1 MQYEG
6 YDDNF
11 AAFNALLK
19 KIEEASDSS
28 SQRDKGNRFETL
40 TRVFFENAQGEFS
53 GRYSQIQTFKEWVQ
67 THKNYPFNGRDVGID
82 LVATR
87 EEDGLFAAI
96 QCKFYGENQR
106 VDAPSVDS
114 FISASANADW
124 FVERILVAT
133 NSADMWSNH
142 AREKLAFAQ
151 PHVQLLTR
159 EDLGNADIDWAAYI
173 RDEKNIKKV
182 EPRKPRP
189 YQQEAIDRV
198 MKGFETHDRG
208 KLIMACGTGKTF
220 TSMKIVERF
229 VEQGLTENAPI
240 LFLVPSLSLLSQTLS
255 DWKQNCKY
263 EINAFAVCSD
273 STTGKADVE
282 SIDNLFARSELRY
295 PATTNAESLVN
306 QYKKIQEKK
315 RKKSFTV
322 VFSTYQSIEVLN
334 EAQKTYQFPA
344 FALTICDEAHRT
356 AGGFVYDKENTANN
370 EETAFTRIHN
380 NDYVA
385 SKKRLYM
392 TATPKIYGVDAKKL
406 REKSEAVLYSMDD
419 EAIFGPIF
427 HEISFR
433 RAVELGSLVDYKVIV
448 LTVSQDVVQKK
459 GGMFDAVQD
468 GGLSVSDAAKIV
480 GCWRALSKRD
490 VQSELIDGDIF
501 PMKRAV
507 GFAQVIDPRETSDR
521 VSSRLYAAK
530 FQDTIEEYKDKRR
543 KELREK
549 LGSIDE
555 VEFAL
560 ENGLVCETKHIDGSM
575 DAFEKSTLLNW
586 LRDDVENN
594 HCKILFNVR
603 CLSEGVDVPALDSV
617 IFLSPRKSQVDV
629 VQTVGRVMRVSPKT
643 NKKRGYVI
651 IPIVTPPNVEADLV
665 LNNNK
670 DFDTVW
676 QILRALRS
684 IDPEFGT
691 VVDGQLGKVNSDK
704 IEVVCLTNEISKKKK
719 RNPKPNPNS
728 KKPGLGKRK
737 VDPLND
743 PKNQGTL
750 QFGRDEVMEEQLKAR
765 IVKRVGNTREWSDW
779 AKDVGD
785 VCKVQIE
792 HLNQVIDDPTR
803 QKAQKAFGDFM
814 SDLKVTINDGITRED
829 AVEMLGQHIVTAP
842 IMDALFSDYPFIE
855 QNPIGKALTTM
866 ISALDRSEME
876 ASQKRLKEF
885 YDSVRYRAR
894 NVKTTAERQ
903 IVVRELFDKFFKYA
917 FPKQQEK
924 LGIVYTPE
932 EVVDFINQSVA
943 DLLKKEFNQTLGDEG
958 VHVLD
963 PFTGTGTFMTR
974 LMQSGLIPTDKLKHK
989 FENEL
994 HANEIVPLAYY
1005 IASMNMETMYHDITG
1020 DPEYKPNNVMVLG
1033 DTFAD
1038 TNQETIECKTD
1049 LSINRERLNVQ
1060 RKSDIRIIIGN
1071 PPYSAKQENAN
1082 DNNQNEHYESLDFRI
1097 AETYASKT
1105 TSNNKNSLYDSYI
1118 RAYRWASDRIGDKG
1132 IIGFVT
1138 NAGWIESNSAD
1149 GMRKCLAEEFNSIY
1163 VYHLKGNQRTSGE
1176 QSRKE
1181 GGKIF
1186 GEGSRAPVAIV
1197 LLVKNPEDQTK
1208 GKIYFHAV
1216 DDYLTREEKLK
1227 EVATNKSVVGMS
1239 FDSIV
1244 PDAHGDWL
1252 NHRDD
1257 SFKLFI
1263 PGFERKAKVKAF
1275 DVMSNG
1281 VKTNCD
1287 VWCYNSS
1294 RDILQSNVQKYV
1306 AFFNSEV
1313 TRWIEAANSTEDVDQ
1328 FIRRDP
1334 QSISWHSGIIPKVK
1348 KGEKGKV
1355 SIEGFR
1361 CSLYRPFFHQ
1371 NCYFDKLVNQRV
1383 AHFMEFFP
1391 NATSTN
1397 IVICCSG
1404 VGNKGF
1410 TCIASNVLVDVNS
1423 LEAGAQCFP
1432 RYLYEEDKSQK
1443 AKAQGEFSFGDNA
1456 TSTKPEGYKRKDG
1469 ITEAGMKHFHEA
1481 YPEHEISVD
1490 DVFYY
1495 IYGILHSEDYRK
1507 RYANNL
1513 MKELPRIP
1521 RVATYEQFEAFSKA
1535 GRKLADLHV
1544 NYESQPEYKGVV
1556 VSEKSG
1562 CSYRVN
1568 QMKYGKIPGKKGNAA
1583 KDKTIIFYNEDIT
1596 ISNIPLEAQE
1606 YVVNKKSALDWVV
1619 ERACI
1624 SEDKASGIVND
1635 FNDYGMEMTPPQPR
1649 YPLSLVLK
1657 VITVSLETMKIVK
1670 NLPTLEIH
1678 PMDMATE

>member
-6 YDDNF
+6 YDDNY

-40 TRVFFENAQGEFS
+40 TRVFFENAQGEYS

-67 THKNYPFNGRDVGID
+67 THKDYPFNGRDVGID

-96 QCKFYGENQR
+96 QCKFYGEDQR
-106 VDAPSVDS
+106 VDAASIDS

-198 MKGFETHDRG
+198 VKGFETHDRG

-229 VEQGLTENAPI
+229 VEQGLTENAPV

-273 STTGKADVE
+273 STTGKSDVE
-282 SIDNLFARSELRY
+282 NIDNLFARSELRY
-295 PATTNAESLVN
+295 PATTNAESLVKN
-306 QYKKIQEKK
+306 YKKIPK
-315 RKKSFTV
+315 KKSKNSLTV

-334 EAQKTYQFPA
+334 EAQKIYEFPA

-356 AGGFVYDKENTANN
+356 AGGFVIDKKDVANN
-370 EETAFTRIHN
+370 EETAFTRIHD
-380 NDYVA
+380 NDYVV

-392 TATPKIYGVDAKKL
+392 TATPKIYGEDAKKT
-406 REKSEAVLYSMDD
+406 RDIGDAVLYSMDD
-419 EAIFGPIF
+419 ETIFGPIF

-448 LTVSQDVVQKK
+448 LTVSQDVVQKQ
-459 GGMFDAVQD
+459 GGMFNAVQD

-507 GFAQVIDPRETSDR
+507 GFAQVIDPREKSDR
-521 VSSRLYAAK
+521 VSSKLYAAK
-530 FQDTIEEYKDKRR
+530 FQETIEEYKDKRR

-684 IDPEFGT
+684 IDPEFGM

-719 RNPKPNPNS
+719 RNPNPNS

-792 HLNQVIDDPTR
+792 HLNRVIDDPTR

-876 ASQKRLKEF
+876 SSQKRLKEF

-1038 TNQETIECKTD
+1038 SNQETIECKTD
-1049 LSINRERLNVQ
+1049 LSINRERMAKQ
-1060 RKSDIRIIIGN
+1060 RESDIRIIIGN
-1071 PPYSAKQENAN
+1071 PPYSVGQESVN
-1082 DNNQNEHYESLDFRI
+1082 DDNQNEHYAELDARLSL
-1097 AETYASKT
+1097 TYVAKST
-1105 TSNNKNSLYDSYI
+1105 TTNKNSLRDSYI

-1138 NAGWIESNSAD
+1138 NAGWIESNTAD

-1163 VYHLKGNQRTSGE
+1163 VYHLKGNARTQGE
-1176 QSRKE
+1176 QRRKE
-1181 GGKIF
+1181 KDNVF

-1208 GKIYFHAV
+1208 GKIFFHAV
-1216 DDYLTREEKLK
+1216 DDYLSREEKLK

-1252 NHRDD
+1252 NHRQADFENFQCVFAD
-1257 SFKLFI
+1257 EERSLFNLISNGIQSNRDPWVVGSCADAVKKNAIRMIGKYNECISTGIKNLNPKEIKWTSSLENCLKKGKLLVYEDNKIQSTQYRPFI
-1263 PGFERKAKVKAF
+1263 KQRLYVGSGLIHRYGKFREITGDFTENPMSIVISGNGEFSALMVKGIADVQLLFNSRVLPKNKQDVGKDTLFTNTLISGLKKSAVKAF
-1275 DVMSNG
+1275 TDLYANQV
-1281 VKTNCD
+1281 
-1287 VWCYNSS
+1287 
-1294 RDILQSNVQKYV
+1294 
-1306 AFFNSEV
+1306 SE
-1313 TRWIEAANSTEDVDQ
+1313 
-1328 FIRRDP
+1328 
-1334 QSISWHSGIIPKVK
+1334 
-1348 KGEKGKV
+1348 
-1355 SIEGFR
+1355 
-1361 CSLYRPFFHQ
+1361 
-1371 NCYFDKLVNQRV
+1371 
-1383 AHFMEFFP
+1383 
-1391 NATSTN
+1391 
-1397 IVICCSG
+1397 
-1404 VGNKGF
+1404 
-1410 TCIASNVLVDVNS
+1410 
-1423 LEAGAQCFP
+1423 
-1432 RYLYEEDKSQK
+1432 
-1443 AKAQGEFSFGDNA
+1443 
-1456 TSTKPEGYKRKDG
+1456 
-1469 ITEAGMKHFHEA
+1469 
-1481 YPEHEISVD
+1481 D

-1556 VSEKSG
+1556 ISEKPE

-1583 KDKTIIFYNEDIT
+1583 KDKTIIFYNEGIT

-1619 ERACI
+1619 ERACV

-1635 FNDYGMEMTPPQPR
+1635 FNDYGMEMIPPQPR

-1670 NLPTLEIH
+1670 NLPPLEIH

>member
-6 YDDNF
+6 YDDNY

-40 TRVFFENAQGEFS
+40 TRVFFENAQGEYS

-67 THKNYPFNGRDVGID
+67 THKDYPFNGRDVGID

-96 QCKFYGENQR
+96 QCKFYGEDQR
-106 VDAPSVDS
+106 VDAASIDS

-189 YQQEAIDRV
+189 YQQDAIDRV
-198 MKGFETHDRG
+198 VKGFETHDRG

-229 VEQGLTENAPI
+229 VEQGLTENAPV

-273 STTGKADVE
+273 STTGKSDVE
-282 SIDNLFARSELRY
+282 NIDNLFARSELRY
-295 PATTNAESLVN
+295 PATTNAESLVKN
-306 QYKKIQEKK
+306 YKKIPK
-315 RKKSFTV
+315 KKSKKSLTV

-334 EAQKTYQFPA
+334 EAQKTYEFPA

-356 AGGFVYDKENTANN
+356 AGGFVIDKKDVANN
-370 EETAFTRIHN
+370 EETAFTRIHD

-392 TATPKIYGVDAKKL
+392 TATPKIYGEDAKKT
-406 REKSEAVLYSMDD
+406 RDSGDAVLYSMDD
-419 EAIFGPIF
+419 ETIFGPIF

-448 LTVSQDVVQKK
+448 LTVSQDVVQKQ
-459 GGMFDAVQD
+459 GGMFNAVQD

-507 GFAQVIDPRETSDR
+507 GFAQVIDPREKSDR
-521 VSSRLYAAK
+521 VSSKLYAAK
-530 FQDTIEEYKDKRR
+530 FQETIEEYKDKRR

-670 DFDTVW
+670 DFYTVW

-684 IDPEFGT
+684 IDPEFGM

-719 RNPKPNPNS
+719 RNPNPNSKS

-737 VDPLND
+737 IDPLND
-743 PKNQGTL
+743 PNNQGTL

-792 HLNQVIDDPTR
+792 HLNRVIDDPTR

-855 QNPIGKALTTM
+855 QNPIGKALTAM
-866 ISALDRSEME
+866 VSALDRTEME
-876 ASQKRLKEF
+876 VSQKRLQEF

-1020 DPEYKPNNVMVLG
+1020 DPEYKPNNVMVLA

-1038 TNQETIECKTD
+1038 TYQETIECKTD
-1049 LSINRERLNVQ
+1049 LSVNRERMTKQ
-1060 RKSDIRIIIGN
+1060 RQSDIRIIIGN
-1071 PPYSAKQENAN
+1071 PPYSVGQESQN
-1082 DNNQNEHYESLDFRI
+1082 DDNQNEHYEELDARL
-1097 AETYASKT
+1097 AETYVAKT
-1105 TSNNKNSLYDSYI
+1105 NSTLKGKLYDSYI

-1208 GKIYFHAV
+1208 GKIFFHAV

-1227 EVATNKSVVGMS
+1227 EVATNKSVVGIS
-1239 FDSIV
+1239 FNTIV
-1244 PDAHGDWL
+1244 PDGHGDWL
-1252 NHRDD
+1252 NQRDD
-1257 SFKLFI
+1257 SFHNFMRMDGKKTQESKLFKDFLLGVSTNRDAWVYGSSTSSI
-1263 PGFERKAKVKAF
+1263 LNNIQRTLASYKKAKSLLEQGSDISDAMNFV
-1275 DVMSNG
+1275 
-1281 VKTNCD
+1281 
-1287 VWCYNSS
+1287 
-1294 RDILQSNVQKYV
+1294 RD
-1306 AFFNSEV
+1306 
-1313 TRWIEAANSTEDVDQ
+1313 D
-1328 FIRRDP
+1328 
-1334 QSISWHSGIIPKVK
+1334 ISWSAGLVK
-1348 KGEKGKV
+1348 KLEKGKTF
-1355 SIEGFR
+1355 SKNESCIEK
-1361 CSLYRPFFHQ
+1361 SLYRPFFAQ
-1371 NCYFDKLVNQRV
+1371 RLYYDRDSLVERPGRWNDFIVGKSNR
-1383 AHFMEFFP
+1383 
-1391 NATSTN
+1391 
-1397 IVICCSG
+1397 VICITG
-1404 VGNKGF
+1404 VGAKRF
-1410 TCIASNVLVDVNS
+1410 SCLMLSSISCLDT
-1423 LEAGAQCFP
+1423 LEKTQCFP
-1432 RYLYEEDKSQK
+1432 RYLYEEETVKNTKIQD
-1443 AKAQGEFSFGDNA
+1443 EFSFGDD
-1456 TSTKPEGYKRKDG
+1456 SKSDELDGYKRKDG
-1469 ITEAGMKHFHEA
+1469 ITEEGMKHFREA
-1481 YPEHEISVD
+1481 YPGHEISVD

-1556 VSEKSG
+1556 ISEKPE

-1583 KDKTIIFYNEDIT
+1583 KDKTIIFYNDDIT

-1619 ERACI
+1619 ERACV

-1657 VITVSLETMKIVK
+1657 VITVSLETMKIIK
-1670 NLPTLEIH
+1670 NLPPLEIH

>member
-6 YDDNF
+6 YDDNY

-40 TRVFFENAQGEFS
+40 TRVFFENAQGEYS

-67 THKNYPFNGRDVGID
+67 THKDYPFNGRDVGID

-96 QCKFYGENQR
+96 QCKFYGEDQR
-106 VDAPSVDS
+106 VDAASIDS

-189 YQQEAIDRV
+189 YQQDAIDRV
-198 MKGFETHDRG
+198 VKGFETHDRG

-229 VEQGLTENAPI
+229 VEQGLTENAPV

-273 STTGKADVE
+273 STTGKSDVE
-282 SIDNLFARSELRY
+282 NIDNLFARSELRY
-295 PATTNAESLVN
+295 PATTNAESLVKN
-306 QYKKIQEKK
+306 YKKIPK
-315 RKKSFTV
+315 KKSKKSLTV

-334 EAQKTYQFPA
+334 EAQKTYEFPA

-356 AGGFVYDKENTANN
+356 AGGFVIDKKDVANN
-370 EETAFTRIHN
+370 EETAFTRIHD

-392 TATPKIYGVDAKKL
+392 TATPKIYGEDAKKT
-406 REKSEAVLYSMDD
+406 RDSGDAVLYSMDD
-419 EAIFGPIF
+419 ETIFGPIF

-448 LTVSQDVVQKK
+448 LTVSQDVVQKQ
-459 GGMFDAVQD
+459 GGMFNAVQD

-507 GFAQVIDPRETSDR
+507 GFAQVIDPREKSDR
-521 VSSRLYAAK
+521 VSSKLYAAK
-530 FQDTIEEYKDKRR
+530 FQETIEEYKDKRR

-670 DFDTVW
+670 DFYTVW

-684 IDPEFGT
+684 IDPEFGM

-719 RNPKPNPNS
+719 RNPNPNSKS

-737 VDPLND
+737 IDPLND
-743 PKNQGTL
+743 PNNQGTL

-792 HLNQVIDDPTR
+792 HLNRVIDDPTR

-855 QNPIGKALTTM
+855 QNPIGKALTAM
-866 ISALDRSEME
+866 VSALDRTEME
-876 ASQKRLKEF
+876 VSQKRLQEF

-1020 DPEYKPNNVMVLG
+1020 DPEYKPNNVMVLA

-1038 TNQETIECKTD
+1038 TYQETIECKTD
-1049 LSINRERLNVQ
+1049 LSVNRERMTKQ
-1060 RKSDIRIIIGN
+1060 RQSDIRIIIGN
-1071 PPYSAKQENAN
+1071 PPYSVGQESQN
-1082 DNNQNEHYESLDFRI
+1082 DDNQNEHYEELDARL
-1097 AETYASKT
+1097 AETYVAKT
-1105 TSNNKNSLYDSYI
+1105 NSTLKGKLYDSYI

-1208 GKIYFHAV
+1208 GKIFFHAV

-1227 EVATNKSVVGMS
+1227 EVATNKSVVGIS
-1239 FDSIV
+1239 FNTIV
-1244 PDAHGDWL
+1244 PDGHGDWL
-1252 NHRDD
+1252 N
-1257 SFKLFI
+1257 
-1263 PGFERKAKVKAF
+1263 
-1275 DVMSNG
+1275 
-1281 VKTNCD
+1281 
-1287 VWCYNSS
+1287 
-1294 RDILQSNVQKYV
+1294 
-1306 AFFNSEV
+1306 
-1313 TRWIEAANSTEDVDQ
+1313 
-1328 FIRRDP
+1328 
-1334 QSISWHSGIIPKVK
+1334 
-1348 KGEKGKV
+1348 
-1355 SIEGFR
+1355 
-1361 CSLYRPFFHQ
+1361 
-1371 NCYFDKLVNQRV
+1371 
-1383 AHFMEFFP
+1383 
-1391 NATSTN
+1391 
-1397 IVICCSG
+1397 
-1404 VGNKGF
+1404 
-1410 TCIASNVLVDVNS
+1410 
-1423 LEAGAQCFP
+1423 
-1432 RYLYEEDKSQK
+1432 
-1443 AKAQGEFSFGDNA
+1443 
-1456 TSTKPEGYKRKDG
+1456 
-1469 ITEAGMKHFHEA
+1469 
-1481 YPEHEISVD
+1481 
-1490 DVFYY
+1490 
-1495 IYGILHSEDYRK
+1495 
-1507 RYANNL
+1507 
-1513 MKELPRIP
+1513 
-1521 RVATYEQFEAFSKA
+1521 
-1535 GRKLADLHV
+1535 
-1544 NYESQPEYKGVV
+1544 
-1556 VSEKSG
+1556 
-1562 CSYRVN
+1562 
-1568 QMKYGKIPGKKGNAA
+1568 
-1583 KDKTIIFYNEDIT
+1583 
-1596 ISNIPLEAQE
+1596 
-1606 YVVNKKSALDWVV
+1606 
-1619 ERACI
+1619 
-1624 SEDKASGIVND
+1624 
-1635 FNDYGMEMTPPQPR
+1635 
-1649 YPLSLVLK
+1649 
-1657 VITVSLETMKIVK
+1657 
-1670 NLPTLEIH
+1670 
-1678 PMDMATE
+1678 